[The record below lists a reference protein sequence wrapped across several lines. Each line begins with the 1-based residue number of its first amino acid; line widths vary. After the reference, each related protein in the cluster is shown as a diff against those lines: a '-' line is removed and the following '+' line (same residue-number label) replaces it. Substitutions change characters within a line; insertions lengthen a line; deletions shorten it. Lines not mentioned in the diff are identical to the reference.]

1 MPLSCA
7 RVRACACVFAR
18 ACGQLMTC
26 DHTQPMPTAD
36 GADGPSSSGLNL
48 EEVMKLVGV
57 FEASFSFLLL
67 QLVKL
72 LAATKRKP
80 R

>member
-1 MPLSCA
+1 
-7 RVRACACVFAR
+7 
-18 ACGQLMTC
+18 MTC
-26 DHTQPMPTAD
+26 DYTQPMASGD